1 VSPEIREQTAGGTEE
16 RLFQQTAGGNEKR
29 AFGAA
34 IERREDPALIN
45 GEAEYTDDIDRPRM
59 VHAAFVRSQYGHA
72 AVEGVDA
79 SAAEAIDGV
88 VAVYTAA
95 DVGTDVPAEV
105 PVMSPLVDEGV
116 PGQPMLAGDR
126 VRYQGQPIAV
136 VVAETK
142 AVAHDAAS
150 AVDVSYDRL
159 DAVADPGGA
168 VEDSAP
174 AIHDATP
181 DNVGYEWT
189 TGDPDATDE
198 AFASAEHVTSID
210 IENQRIVSNPIE
222 PRGLVADYE
231 GGDRKLTAWVSTQ
244 SPHDHQSHLSAALDV
259 PEHRVRVV
267 TPDVGGGFGTKGK
280 VYPDEL
286 ATAWCAMQ
294 LRRPVKWVAT
304 RTESFLSDAHARDH
318 VTHAELALDEDGT
331 ILGLDV
337 DTKAALGAY
346 VQLTAPIIQTVNYG
360 KLLSGQYEIPAISC
374 RVRGT
379 FTNTAPIDAYRG
391 AGRPE
396 AIYVVERLVAK
407 AARELDI
414 DPVELRRR
422 NFIPPEAFPYETP
435 VGHTYDSGEYEQALD
450 AALEHVGYEAVRE
463 RQAELREEGRY
474 VGIGVSC
481 FVENAGSPPN
491 AGLFGSGV
499 VRFRRDGSVQAYT
512 SLTSHGQ
519 GHETTFAQVLATEL
533 GVDYDDIEV
542 VQGDTDQV
550 PSGVGTAASR
560 SAVMGGNALAES
572 AGKVVEKARRIAAH
586 QFEADPDDVTFEDGE
601 FRLAG
606 APERS
611 VSIQEVA
618 RQSYAGGDLPEGE
631 EPGLEA
637 TSFYEAGGLTFPFG
651 AHVAVVEVE
660 PDTGELAIQRYVAI
674 DDCGEQINPL
684 VVEGQIM
691 GGIVQGLGQALL
703 EEAVYDGN
711 GSLLTGSFQDY
722 AMPRAEHVPELE
734 LEDTVTPSPTNPLG
748 VKGVGEAGTTGC
760 APAVVNAVVD
770 ALEPFGVED
779 IGMPLSAERVW
790 QAAHGA
796 DE

>member
-1 VSPEIREQTAGGTEE
+1 
-16 RLFQQTAGGNEKR
+16 
-29 AFGAA
+29 
-34 IERREDPALIN
+34 
-45 GEAEYTDDIDRPRM
+45 M
-59 VHAAFVRSQYGHA
+59 
-72 AVEGVDA
+72 
-79 SAAEAIDGV
+79 DGV
-88 VAVYTAA
+88 VAVYTAG
-95 DVGTDVPAEV
+95 DVDGDIPAEV
-105 PVMSPLVDEGV
+105 PVMSPMVDDGV

-142 AVAHDAAS
+142 AVAHDAVS

-159 DAVADPGGA
+159 DAVADPGAAIG
-168 VEDSAP
+168 EGAP
-174 AIHDATP
+174 AIHEATP

-189 TGDPDATDE
+189 TGDRDATDE

-222 PRGLVADYE
+222 PRGVVADFE
-231 GGDRKLTAWVSTQ
+231 AGDQKLTAWVSTQ
-244 SPHDHQSHLSAALDV
+244 SPHDHQSHLSTALGV

-318 VTHAELALDEDGT
+318 VTHAELALDDDGT

-337 DTKAALGAY
+337 DTQAALGAY

-360 KLLSGQYEIPAISC
+360 TLLSGQYQIPAIHC
-374 RVRGT
+374 RVQGT

-396 AIYVVERLVAK
+396 AMYVVERLVAK

-422 NFIPPEAFPYETP
+422 NFIPPEAFPYETAA
-435 VGHTYDSGEYEQALD
+435 GHTYDSGEYERALD
-450 AALEHVGYEAVRE
+450 AALEHVGYDALRE
-463 RQAELREEGRY
+463 RQQELREEGRY

-481 FVENAGSPPN
+481 FVENAGSPPGQ
-491 AGLFGSGV
+491 GLFGSGV

-512 SLTSHGQ
+512 SLSSHGQ
-519 GHETTFAQVLATEL
+519 GHGTTFAQVLVSEL
-533 GVDYDDIEV
+533 GVDYDDIEI
-542 VQGDTDQV
+542 VQGDTDQI

-572 AGKVVEKARRIAAH
+572 AGKVVEKARRIVAH
-586 QFEADPDDVTFEDGE
+586 QFEADPEDVTFEDGE

-618 RQSYAGGDLPEGE
+618 RQSYAGGDLPEDE

-637 TSFYEAGGLTFPFG
+637 TTFYEAGGLTFPFG
-651 AHVAVVEVE
+651 THVAVVEVD
-660 PDTGELAIQRYVAI
+660 PDSGELSIQRYVAV

-722 AMPRAEHVPELE
+722 AMPRAEHIPELE
-734 LEDTVTPSPTNPLG
+734 LEDTVTPSPTNALG

-790 QAAHGA
+790 QAVHDA